1 MDVGRLGHNT
11 PAYLHTLIEALRLA
25 FADAR
30 QYIAD
35 PAVVPVPVAQLLSKD
50 YAVARVTRIN
60 PSAATADVPHG
71 SPQHSSDTVYFA
83 VVDDAGNACSFIN
96 SNYMGF
102 GTGLVPAGCGFTL
115 QNRGANFVLDEGHA
129 NVVAPR
135 KRPYHT
141 IIPALATRGG
151 QLYATFGVMG
161 GFMQPQART
170 RLASPHSYC
179 TRATC
184 RCCSTCS
191 SLA

>member
-1 MDVGRLGHNT
+1 MLQPSIPAGITALLALNMLEPLDVARLGHNT

-30 QYIAD
+30 QFVAD
-35 PAVVPVPVAQLLSKD
+35 PAVAAVPTASLLSKE
-50 YAVARVTRIN
+50 YAAARAKLID
-60 PSAATADVPHG
+60 PGAATADVQHG
-71 SPQHSSDTVYFA
+71 SPAHGSDTVYFT
-83 VVDDAGNACSFIN
+83 VVDDDGNACSFIN

-141 IIPALATRGG
+141 IIPALATKAG

-161 GFMQPQART
+161 GFMQPQVRD
-170 RLASPHSYC
+170 
-179 TRATC
+179 
-184 RCCSTCS
+184 
-191 SLA
+191 